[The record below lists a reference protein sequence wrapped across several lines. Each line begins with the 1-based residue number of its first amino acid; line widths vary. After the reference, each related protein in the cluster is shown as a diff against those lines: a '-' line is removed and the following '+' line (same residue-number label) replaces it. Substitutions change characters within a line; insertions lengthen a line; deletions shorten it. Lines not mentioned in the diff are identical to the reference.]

1 VQPSRPPT
9 PKQAAA
15 AREAAKPKTTSCKNR
30 DVAATSP
37 TKVGSPS
44 AFTIS
49 RRAEFAS
56 KPELTKQIGHPPEDW
71 PVAAVKELVDNALD
85 DCERAGVAPVVAITL
100 DEEKETLTVED
111 NGRGIAPDTVT
122 QLRDYDFR
130 TSTNVFRSSP
140 SRGQQGAGLQSTLA
154 MSHAL
159 TGEPSVTII
168 EARGFRHRITFTV
181 DPISREPILDHQ
193 TFDIPAAAGTKVT
206 MVWRGSAAL
215 LRRARGALHNAAI
228 DFAAVNPHA
237 TVHFS
242 TRGAEASAFYREA
255 TNPGWKK
262 WTPEFEVSA
271 HWHDAETLKDL
282 IAAEIDKARKT
293 GAAQRTVADF
303 IADFR
308 GLSGT
313 AKRRDICEASGATR
327 QTLEALFA
335 RGDHAI
341 GRLLGEMK
349 TASRPGKPIDLGVI
363 GERHLF
369 TLIGGAPATRRYK
382 LTPVDLDGVPYL
394 VECAFS
400 VLPNAGRLMITG
412 LNWSISVN
420 GNPFQRIGDY
430 GEGLEAVLEDQRA
443 GPEEPVGFFLHVASP
458 RLRFIDKGKSDVD
471 LPRQVDEAIV
481 AAVKFVTAAW
491 AKQRKSE
498 ERNANAAL
506 RRMDVLTASAK
517 PMSIKGA
524 AYAVMRQAYAKA
536 SAGRDDRVLW
546 VDARQIYYAARPEI
560 MRLAQVDTVNS
571 GRFTQ
576 EFLINFMNDHPGECA
591 NWKVAFSDRGD
602 LVEPHT
608 GLVVGLGT
616 LAVQD
621 YVDSYAKPKLNEAG
635 YLGPEVSTRGPE
647 GRCGGLLYIEK
658 RGFRELLDQAQIAE
672 RFDLTVMSC
681 KGMSVAAAR
690 KVIDRT
696 CARFKIPLYTLH
708 DFDVSGFSIAAT
720 LHRSNRRYQ
729 FATTSGADFKV
740 FDFGLRLEDVERLGL
755 ASEPVSFG
763 KVSKDA
769 WRERLKINGATDR
782 EIEFLLTGPRLDIGQ
797 RVELNAMTSLQFL
810 DFLEAKLAEHR
821 VSKVIPSA
829 RQLADV
835 YRLFERGERARRIVD
850 AALATM
856 SEEEI
861 AAPADLVERVRAYLA
876 EHPEAPWEE
885 AVAELVRRRAKP

>member
-1 VQPSRPPT
+1 MRSEGKSVRHEPVDGKRTGKKPT
-9 PKQAAA
+9 GAKTSTT
-15 AREAAKPKTTSCKNR
+15 ARSLASWSGAEFTTSR
-30 DVAATSP
+30 L
-37 TKVGSPS
+37 
-44 AFTIS
+44 
-49 RRAEFAS
+49 AEFAS

-71 PVAAVKELVDNALD
+71 PLAAAKELVDNALD
-85 DCERAGVAPVVAITL
+85 DCERAGVAPVIAITL
-100 DEEKETLTVED
+100 DEEKETLTVSD
-111 NGRGIAPDTVT
+111 NARGIAPDTVT
-122 QLRDYDFR
+122 QLLDYDFR

-140 SRGQQGAGLQSTLA
+140 SRGQQGAGIQSIFA

-159 TGEPSVTII
+159 TGEPGVTII
-168 EARGFRHRITFTV
+168 EARGVRHRITFMV
-181 DPISREPILDHQ
+181 DPISREPILDRQ
-193 TFDIPAAAGTKVT
+193 TVGIPAAAGTKIT

-215 LRRARGALHNAAI
+215 LRAARVDLENAAI

-237 TVHFS
+237 TVRFS
-242 TRGAEASAFYREA
+242 ARGAEAREFYREA
-255 TNPGWKK
+255 TNPAWKK
-262 WTPEFEVSA
+262 WTPEFGVSA

-282 IAAEIDKARKT
+282 IAAETDKARKT

-303 IADFR
+303 FADFR

-313 AKRRDICEASGATR
+313 AKRRDICEVIGAAR
-327 QTLEALFA
+327 QTLETLFA
-335 RGDHAI
+335 RGDHPI

-349 TASRPGKPIDLGVI
+349 AASRAVKPIDLGVI

-369 TLIGGAPATRRYK
+369 TLIGGVPATHRYK
-382 LTPVDLDGVPYL
+382 LTSVDLDGVPYL

-400 VLPNAGRLMITG
+400 VRPDADDRLMIAG

-420 GNPFQRIGDY
+420 GNPFERLGDY

-443 GPEEPVGFFLHVASP
+443 GPDEPVGFFLHVASP
-458 RLRFIDKGKSDVD
+458 RLTFLDKGKSDVD
-471 LPRQVDEAIV
+471 LPGKVGEAIV
-481 AAVKFVTAAW
+481 AAVKHVTAVW

-546 VDARQIYYAARPEI
+546 VEARQIYYAARREI
-560 MRLAQVDTVNS
+560 MRLAQVDTVDS

-576 EFLINFMNDHPGECA
+576 EFLVNFMNDHPDECA

-635 YLGPEVSTRGPE
+635 YVGPKVSTRGPE

-658 RGFRELLDQAQIAE
+658 RGFRELLDQAQIAG

-690 KVIDRT
+690 MVIDRT

-708 DFDVSGFSIAAT
+708 DFDVSGFSIVAT

-769 WRERLKINGATDR
+769 WRERLKINGAADR
-782 EIEFLLTGPRLDIGQ
+782 EIEFLLTGPSPDIGQ

-810 DFLEAKLAEHR
+810 DFLEAKLTEHG

-835 YRLFERGERARRIVD
+835 YHLFERGERARRIVD
-850 AALATM
+850 EALAAM
-856 SEEEI
+856 SKEEI
-861 AAPADLVERVRAYLA
+861 AAPADLEERVRAYLR
-876 EHPEAPWEE
+876 EKPEAPWDE
-885 AVAELVRRRAKP
+885 AVAELVRRRTKP